1 MNVGVSPHG
10 RKLREEPAFE
20 EGRREAD
27 AAIAAGALAYR
38 INGKLNWV
46 TCEQA
51 AALLKERFGI
61 HVRLDGH
68 CIVQNAALD
77 EGFNERMAAEF
88 LHRIGRDVVAE
99 VFREVERKRKKHC

>member
-1 MNVGVSPHG
+1 MDAVS
-10 RKLREEPAFE
+10 RKLRQQPAFE

-27 AAIAAGALAYR
+27 TAIAGGALEYR
-38 INGKLNWV
+38 INGKLDWV

-68 CIVQNAALD
+68 CIVQNAALH
-77 EGFNERMAAEF
+77 EGFNERMAEEF
-88 LHRIGRDVVAE
+88 LQRFGRDVVAE
-99 VFREVERKRKKHC
+99 VFGKVERKRKNRR